1 MPRGPRRT
9 GNALNDSLDDMTN
22 DGRPSASESIL
33 AAATDLGF
41 AFVLWTFWSAAFVFS
56 CYFWLWLASRIAD
69 ALRS

>member
-1 MPRGPRRT
+1 
-9 GNALNDSLDDMTN
+9 MTD

-56 CYFWLWLASRIAD
+56 CLFWLWLASRIAD

>member
-1 MPRGPRRT
+1 
-9 GNALNDSLDDMTN
+9 MT
-22 DGRPSASESIL
+22 DGDGPSASESIL